1 MFALLLCV
9 PLLALQGGGPELPEA
24 LKVNPAVTEAWA
36 SLQNPA
42 IEAAQRNDAS
52 TLVLQNLLVLSAA
65 EQWAFLL
72 AADGQGLL
80 RSGLR
85 NHYRQLAKDW
95 PALEARI
102 LETLALPSGQDDASL
117 IGAIHAA
124 GSLATSN
131 TVLIEQLAT
140 LLGNPNRSSDVRMAL
155 VNLTGREFGTQRD
168 FLEWWA
174 VSENLGRE
182 AWLESQREIEQEREL
197 ADWRRRLQ
205 GSTAISEVLYG
216 VRHPRQPIRV
226 MAYEAL
232 RRLDFQA
239 LDEATNQQVAD
250 ALRSALSE
258 ENDASLRIALL
269 ALVPQVLQDREAVT
283 LLIGALKFGVDEE
296 RLAAARYLQ
305 LVEPVDVAWEGLL
318 RGLDGVYPKDQEG
331 PAGQVAVRQ
340 ALWSGLGSLAE
351 RVSATDSARL
361 DAQIQVAL
369 AVETARPVRAYILSA
384 IRRLGGANY
393 LDVLLPLAMDT
404 ETSEVERSEVLVA
417 MTGVAERHLELNT
430 LQEILPA
437 LLADPQPQV
446 RREAIA
452 SMRKLKVANA
462 QLLMVQHL
470 EAETEV
476 VLQKSMLAV
485 IGASKAEGVLEPLL
499 NFTPSPTLREA
510 YGKALVVQIGSDFA
524 RLDVVSA
531 RLVERFDREFSFLVV
546 RTFPLEG
553 LTAEQRLELDRKHAT
568 AVWEWLM
575 LKGTD
580 NGNASYAADAVTRLR
595 DLMALEPESL
605 DWPVYLIEIELQRGQ
620 VASVMSELLELIPN
634 PKVNLKRKWEIGCA
648 ALLAIDLE
656 ATPGLSVQGRALIDA
671 MATLGGPD
679 SEYKFLFEQMQ
690 EKFVASEPEVVESPP
705 TPEPLEE
712 TFMEEAILEG
722 EPKPAGEEAAAESSS
737 AEASNRGADPA
748 SEPAKEEPG
757 ALTLEKPA

>member
-1 MFALLLCV
+1 
-9 PLLALQGGGPELPEA
+9 
-24 LKVNPAVTEAWA
+24 
-36 SLQNPA
+36 
-42 IEAAQRNDAS
+42 
-52 TLVLQNLLVLSAA
+52 
-65 EQWAFLL
+65 
-72 AADGQGLL
+72 
-80 RSGLR
+80 
-85 NHYRQLAKDW
+85 
-95 PALEARI
+95 
-102 LETLALPSGQDDASL
+102 
-117 IGAIHAA
+117 
-124 GSLATSN
+124 
-131 TVLIEQLAT
+131 
-140 LLGNPNRSSDVRMAL
+140 
-155 VNLTGREFGTQRD
+155 
-168 FLEWWA
+168 
-174 VSENLGRE
+174 
-182 AWLESQREIEQEREL
+182 
-197 ADWRRRLQ
+197 
-205 GSTAISEVLYG
+205 
-216 VRHPRQPIRV
+216 
-226 MAYEAL
+226 
-232 RRLDFQA
+232 
-239 LDEATNQQVAD
+239 
-250 ALRSALSE
+250 
-258 ENDASLRIALL
+258 
-269 ALVPQVLQDREAVT
+269 
-283 LLIGALKFGVDEE
+283 
-296 RLAAARYLQ
+296 
-305 LVEPVDVAWEGLL
+305 
-318 RGLDGVYPKDQEG
+318 
-331 PAGQVAVRQ
+331 
-340 ALWSGLGSLAE
+340 
-351 RVSATDSARL
+351 
-361 DAQIQVAL
+361 
-369 AVETARPVRAYILSA
+369 
-384 IRRLGGANY
+384 
-393 LDVLLPLAMDT
+393 MDT